1 MDVEDDALVAL
12 VGVAA
17 EDVLVLTNFLAH
29 LLART
34 LPSNLACVGF
44 YFLLKLKVM
53 MKKSYE
59 FFILF

>member
-17 EDVLVLTNFLAH
+17 EDVLVITNFLAH
-29 LLART
+29 LLTRT

-53 MKKSYE
+53 MK
-59 FFILF
+59 

>member
-1 MDVEDDALVAL
+1 MDGEGDAVVAL
-12 VGVAA
+12 VRVTA

-34 LPSNLACVGF
+34 LPSHLACVGF

-53 MKKSYE
+53 MK
-59 FFILF
+59 

>member
-29 LLART
+29 LLTRT
-34 LPSNLACVGF
+34 LPSHLACVGF

-53 MKKSYE
+53 MK
-59 FFILF
+59 